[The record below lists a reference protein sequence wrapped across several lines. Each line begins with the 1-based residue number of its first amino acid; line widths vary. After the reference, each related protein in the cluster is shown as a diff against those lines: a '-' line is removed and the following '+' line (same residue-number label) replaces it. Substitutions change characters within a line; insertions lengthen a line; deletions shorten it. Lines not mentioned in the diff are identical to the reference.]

1 MVYETVPFGA
11 VDNGVNRSG
20 RVSGM
25 SEVATTRRSRIT
37 PEREAE
43 LYGAVLDLLREV
55 GYDAVTMDAV
65 AARTR
70 SSKATL
76 YRQWGGKAELVV
88 RAMRSQKPGGIAD
101 IDTGTLRG
109 DLHAIVG
116 REDDCVMEQNAALMR
131 ALAMAVHMNHDLRQA
146 FKELLVEPEMEEF
159 QKMIR
164 RAVDRG
170 EISPDNPALDYMVH
184 MLVGAF
190 ATRTLIDDLPPTR
203 EFLTSYIDAVVLPAL
218 GVTTH

>member
-1 MVYETVPFGA
+1 
-11 VDNGVNRSG
+11 
-20 RVSGM
+20 M
-25 SEVATTRRSRIT
+25 SETATARRSRIT

-88 RAMRSQKPGGIAD
+88 RALHSQKPGSIAD

-109 DLHAIVG
+109 DLHGIIG
-116 REDDCVMEQNAALMR
+116 REDDCVMAQNAALMR
-131 ALAMAVHMNHDLRQA
+131 ALAMAVHHNDDLRRA

-159 QKMIR
+159 RRMIR

-170 EISPDNPALDYMVH
+170 EIRPDNPALDYMVH

-218 GVTTH
+218 GAPSH

>member
-1 MVYETVPFGA
+1 
-11 VDNGVNRSG
+11 
-20 RVSGM
+20 M
-25 SEVATTRRSRIT
+25 SEVATARRSRIT

-131 ALAMAVHMNHDLRQA
+131 ALAMAVHMNDDLRQA

-159 QKMIR
+159 RRMIR

>member
-1 MVYETVPFGA
+1 
-11 VDNGVNRSG
+11 
-20 RVSGM
+20 M
-25 SEVATTRRSRIT
+25 SEVATARRSRIT

-88 RAMRSQKPGGIAD
+88 RAMRSQKPGGLAD

-109 DLHAIVG
+109 DLHAVVG
-116 REDDCVMEQNAALMR
+116 REDDCVMAQNAALMR
-131 ALAMAVHMNHDLRQA
+131 ALAMAVHQNDDLRQA

-159 QKMIR
+159 RRMIR

-170 EISPDNPALDYMVH
+170 EVSPDNPALDYMVH

-218 GVTTH
+218 GVPSH

>member
-1 MVYETVPFGA
+1 
-11 VDNGVNRSG
+11 
-20 RVSGM
+20 M
-25 SEVATTRRSRIT
+25 SEIATVRRSRIT

-101 IDTGTLRG
+101 IDTGSLRG
-109 DLHAIVG
+109 DLHALTG
-116 REDDCVMEQNAALMR
+116 REDDCGMAQNAALMR
-131 ALAMAVHMNHDLRQA
+131 ALAMAVHQNDDLRQA

-159 QKMIR
+159 RRMIG

-170 EISPDNPALDYMVH
+170 EIRPDNPALDYMVH

-203 EFLTSYIDAVVLPAL
+203 EFLASYIDAVVLPAL
-218 GVTTH
+218 GAPPH